1 VVWVAMDCGCDIVM
15 FTANKGE
22 KINLA
27 GVLLIP
33 CLNMNNIVS
42 LGQLDENA
50 YKVLIEKGA
59 LHALDR
65 CQCTCYRPSA
75 RFKKGET

>member
-1 VVWVAMDCGCDIVM
+1 MDCGCDIVM
-15 FTANKGE
+15 FTAKKGE

-33 CLNMNNIVS
+33 WLNKNNIVS

-50 YKVLIEKGA
+50 CKVLIEKGA
-59 LHALDR
+59 LHA
-65 CQCTCYRPSA
+65 
-75 RFKKGET
+75 